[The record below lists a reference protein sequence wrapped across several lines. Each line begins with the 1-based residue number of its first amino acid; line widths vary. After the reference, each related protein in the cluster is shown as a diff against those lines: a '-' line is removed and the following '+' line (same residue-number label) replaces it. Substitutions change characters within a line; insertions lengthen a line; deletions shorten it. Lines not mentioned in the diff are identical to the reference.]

1 LGSCVKRRKPAAQV
15 VEFPRS
21 LGALRAL
28 FDYLEEAF
36 EREAVD
42 RDSAFWVTLAVEEL
56 FTNMIRHN
64 RSNSDRITLGL
75 DISDDR
81 ICARLTDYEVP
92 PFDPSTVAPVDPTAS
107 AEDRVPGGLG
117 VFFVRAK
124 MDEVA
129 YSYQNGNL
137 SVEISKARKSSDG

>member
-1 LGSCVKRRKPAAQV
+1 MRERRPTTQV
-15 VEFPRS
+15 VEFPRVVS
-21 LGALRAL
+21 ALGAL

-42 RDSAFWVTLAVEEL
+42 RESAFWVALAVEEL

-64 RSNSDRITLGL
+64 RSSSDHITLEL
-75 DISDDR
+75 DISEDR

-107 AEDRVPGGLG
+107 AEERVPGGLG
-117 VFFVRAK
+117 VFFVRAR
-124 MDEVA
+124 MDDVA

-137 SVEISKARKSSDG
+137 SVEISKARKSNDG